1 MKGAVPEY
9 ELLSSNN
16 SLYMHDRGKA
26 HFTPTLSC
34 DKEWKPSKT
43 KIILPA
49 VKEQT
54 FKGKKTIQLKSS
66 DHILGDLIR

>member
-1 MKGAVPEY
+1 
-9 ELLSSNN
+9 
-16 SLYMHDRGKA
+16 MHDRGKA